1 MSGMTIPTIPALPA
15 GYVVQLADLQ
25 NLAAAATFALGKPMS
40 SVIDNTGGQA
50 ITTSFAAVT
59 FTTAVFD
66 LDGMWAAGNPTRL
79 TVQTPGWYK
88 VRYGVNAGSVGGI
101 YNTAVGAT
109 TGPNNPQGSGI
120 ASAKYWGGYSNTSSG
135 KIGVAAASGDWPFFL
150 YQGDYL
156 SVFVEAAATGSSTGT
171 SQPTGFGQGGS
182 YFGLELV
189 SI

>member
-1 MSGMTIPTIPALPA
+1 MTIPTIPALPA

-40 SVIDNTGGQA
+40 SVIDNTGAQA
-50 ITTSFAAVT
+50 IGVTFGVVT
-59 FTTAVFD
+59 FTTVVFD

-88 VRYGVNAGSVGGI
+88 VRYGVNVGSVGGV
-101 YNTAVGAT
+101 YNTAVEST

-120 ASAKYWGGYSNTSSG
+120 ASAKYWAGYSNTVSG
-135 KIGVAAASGDWPFFL
+135 QVGVAAASGDWPFFL

-156 SVFVEAAATGSSTGT
+156 SVFVGAVATGSSTGT
-171 SQPTGFGQGGS
+171 SVPAGFSQGGS
-182 YFGLELV
+182 YFSMELV